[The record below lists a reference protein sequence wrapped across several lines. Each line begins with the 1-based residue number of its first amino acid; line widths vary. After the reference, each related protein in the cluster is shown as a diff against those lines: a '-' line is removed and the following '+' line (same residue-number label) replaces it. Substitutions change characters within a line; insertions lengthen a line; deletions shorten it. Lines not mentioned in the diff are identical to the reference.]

1 MASCTLYEC
10 LEVARD
16 ADLSQIR
23 AAYRRLSLLHHPDR
37 NPGDA
42 SATARFQR
50 LAEAYETL
58 SDGEKP
64 IFSLKKRHRH
74 PDAAPDRRRAEY
86 DRRLAIDEADAHSG
100 ARRSAYASPYGP
112 SGRAGADAFARAQ
125 AIFDAFFAQADFLF
139 GMMDLQSQ
147 MLLGGGLAHRARRA
161 PAGAPLH
168 PFASPFGFAM
178 GPLAAGGTATWQ
190 PFGLAADPFSS
201 TSPYLGPFGAG
212 APGPQQQQPS
222 RPQQPQAGTQP
233 QGRFRIP
240 VRVVN
245 SSASAS
251 SAAGLGAA
259 PTFSARGQHAPAAPA
274 ATRPPHAYG
283 QRRPPAREPSPRDS
297 PPPGTAAEFDRP
309 AARRARR
316 SAGPRRAASPQEP
329 PPPGTEVIDLDS
341 D

>member
-58 SDGEKP
+58 SDGQKP
-64 IFSLKKRHRH
+64 VFGSNKRHKP

-86 DRRLAIDEADAHSG
+86 DRRLAMDEADARSG
-100 ARRSAYASPYGP
+100 ARRSAYASPYRP
-112 SGRAGADAFARAQ
+112 SAAGRAGADAFARAQ
-125 AIFDAFFAQADFLF
+125 ATFDAFFAQADFLF

-190 PFGLAADPFSS
+190 PFGLELAGIYTCGRPVLVALNFEF
-201 TSPYLGPFGAG
+201 LGPD
-212 APGPQQQQPS
+212 PL
-222 RPQQPQAGTQP
+222 
-233 QGRFRIP
+233 GRTARYVYVFPMRASRIP
-240 VRVVN
+240 LAPYYYGSN
-245 SSASAS
+245 
-251 SAAGLGAA
+251 AG
-259 PTFSARGQHAPAAPA
+259 
-274 ATRPPHAYG
+274 
-283 QRRPPAREPSPRDS
+283 EK
-297 PPPGTAAEFDRP
+297 
-309 AARRARR
+309 
-316 SAGPRRAASPQEP
+316 
-329 PPPGTEVIDLDS
+329 
-341 D
+341 